1 MKRLNI
7 ITKCNPFGLF
17 QLKHYFH
24 DSVEKLEKHSESKCS
39 DPVYSILLES
49 KMKKRVFD
57 TIKFYFKM
65 QSFTS
70 ISCNTGFFSC
80 MNNFK

>member
-49 KMKKRVFD
+49 KMKKEFLIQLNFTLKCSHSPAFRVIQAF
-57 TIKFYFKM
+57 
-65 QSFTS
+65 S
-70 ISCNTGFFSC
+70 IV
-80 MNNFK
+80 

>member
-49 KMKKRVFD
+49 KMKKEFLIQLNFTLKCSHSPGFRVIQAF
-57 TIKFYFKM
+57 
-65 QSFTS
+65 S
-70 ISCNTGFFSC
+70 IV
-80 MNNFK
+80 